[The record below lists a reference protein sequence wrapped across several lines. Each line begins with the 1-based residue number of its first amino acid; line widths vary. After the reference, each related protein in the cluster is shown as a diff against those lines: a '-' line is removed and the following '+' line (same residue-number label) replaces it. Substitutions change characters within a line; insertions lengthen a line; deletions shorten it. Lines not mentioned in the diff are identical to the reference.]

1 MALRVPQ
8 ANGPQLFKEGYK
20 NLQGLEEVIFRNIQA
35 TKEMSELTRTS
46 FGPNGRNKMVVN
58 HLEKLFVT
66 NDAATIIR
74 ELEVVHP
81 AAKLI
86 VMASQQQESEA
97 GDGTNYVV
105 IFASEL
111 LQRAESLLRMGLH
124 PSEIARGYELSLK
137 AALKAL
143 EGLAVAQV
151 SGWGGDENKGDSE
164 LLKAITTAI
173 ASKQYGQEAV
183 LGALVVE
190 AVAASMPARDPS
202 RFNVDNVRVV
212 KVLGGSLSQS
222 RVEHG
227 MVFPRSPETAV
238 TSVRFGKV
246 AVFACPV
253 DMGQTETK
261 GTVLLHS
268 ASEMLDYTKGEEAQM
283 ARVVTELHEAGVAA
297 VICGAGVGDLAI
309 HYFNR
314 RGMLALKVPSKFEL
328 RRLCRVVGANPLAR
342 LGVPTPEEMGYCDE
356 IRTTE
361 IGGDRVTIVR
371 QWTTEEIANAGEAA
385 ADRPAFADRIQRSPL
400 VTVVLRGATQN
411 ALDDAERAV
420 DDGVN
425 VVKALTKDA
434 RLVAGACAT
443 EMELSRLVHEAADRT
458 AGISQHAMKAFAQAL
473 EVFARTMGDNAG
485 VDSTALV
492 AKLIAAHHQKE
503 EQLQQQKAGESTG
516 DSSDEVLVGPS
527 VGVDV
532 DCDFEPR
539 TVDAVARGILD
550 PLAVKQWG
558 LTYATQAAL
567 TVLQVDQI
575 VMAKTAGGPKLPQQK
590 PGHWDEDD

>member
-8 ANGPQLFKEGYK
+8 SAGPQLFKEGYK

-35 TKEMSELTRTS
+35 TKEMSEITRTS

-86 VMASQQQESEA
+86 VMASQQQEAEA
-97 GDGTNYVV
+97 GDGTNYVI

-111 LQRAESLLRMGLH
+111 LQRAEGLLRMGLH
-124 PSEIARGYELSLK
+124 PSEIARGYELALD

-143 EGLAVAQV
+143 ETLAVDSV
-151 SGWGGDENKGDSE
+151 GDWRDPAE
-164 LLKAITTAI
+164 LLKPIRTAI
-173 ASKQYGQEAV
+173 ASKQYGQEQMLGELVAQAV
-183 LGALVVE
+183 
-190 AVAASMPARDPS
+190 VAAMPLHDHT

-212 KVLGGSLSQS
+212 KVLGGALAQS
-222 RVEHG
+222 KVVHG
-227 MVFPRSPETAV
+227 MVFPRSPETVCRRAQFA
-238 TSVRFGKV
+238 RV
-246 AVFACPV
+246 AVFSCPV

-261 GTVLLHS
+261 GTVLLHN

-283 ARVVTELHEAGVAA
+283 EVAIRELHEAGVKAL
-297 VICGAGVGDLAI
+297 VCGSGLGDLAV
-309 HYFNR
+309 HYLNR
-314 RGMLALKVPSKFEL
+314 YDMVAVKCPSKFEL
-328 RRLCRVVGANPLAR
+328 RRVCRVLGANPLAR

-356 IRTTE
+356 LRTDE
-361 IGGDRVTIVR
+361 IGGDRVTVIR
-371 QWTTEEIANAGEAA
+371 QWSREELDASADAA
-385 ADRPAFADRIQRSPL
+385 ADRPAFADRIARSPL

-425 VVKALTKDA
+425 VVKALTKDPRLVPGACASEMELA
-434 RLVAGACAT
+434 RLVQ
-443 EMELSRLVHEAADRT
+443 EAADRT
-458 AGISQHAMKAFAQAL
+458 AGLNQHAMKAFAQAM
-473 EVFARTMGDNAG
+473 EVFARTLGDNVG

-492 AKLIAAHHQKE
+492 AKLIAAHHKQSADAAA
-503 EQLQQQKAGESTG
+503 LS
-516 DSSDEVLVGPS
+516 GPS
-527 VGVDV
+527 VGIDV
-532 DCDFEPR
+532 DCEHEPR
-539 TVDAVARGILD
+539 LVDALKARILD
-550 PLAVKQWG
+550 PLAVKQWAIR
-558 LTYATQAAL
+558 YATQAAL

-575 VMAKTAGGPKLPQQK
+575 VMAKTAGGPKLPKQQ
-590 PGHWDEDD
+590 GHWDDQD

>member
-8 ANGPQLFKEGYK
+8 SAGPQLFKEGYK

-35 TKEMSELTRTS
+35 TKEMSEITRTS

-86 VMASQQQESEA
+86 VMASQQQEAEA

-105 IFASEL
+105 ILASEL
-111 LQRAESLLRMGLH
+111 LQKAEPLLRMGLH
-124 PSEIARGYELSLK
+124 PSEIARGYELALK
-137 AALKAL
+137 AALDGL
-143 EGLAVAQV
+143 ETLAVEQV
-151 SGWGGDENKGDSE
+151 AGWGEKGE
-164 LLKAITTAI
+164 LLKAIRTAI
-173 ASKQYGQEAV
+173 ASKQYGQEDV
-183 LGALVVE
+183 LGELVSE
-190 AVAASMPARDPS
+190 AVATAMPARDHT

-212 KVLGGSLSQS
+212 KVMGGGLAQS
-222 RVEHG
+222 RVVHG
-227 MVFPRSPETAV
+227 MVFPQSPVTACH
-238 TSVRFGKV
+238 RAEFAKV

-261 GTVLLHS
+261 GTVLLHN

-283 ARVVTELHEAGVAA
+283 EQAVRELHEAGVK
-297 VICGAGVGDLAI
+297 VVVCGSGVGDLAI
-309 HYFNR
+309 HYLNR
-314 RGMLALKVPSKFEL
+314 FDMVAVRCPSKFDL

-342 LGVPTPEEMGYCDE
+342 FGVPMAEEMGYCDE
-356 IRTTE
+356 LRTDE
-361 IGGDRVTIVR
+361 IGGDRVTVIR
-371 QWTTEEIANAGEAA
+371 QWSAAELEASGK
-385 ADRPAFADRIQRSPL
+385 ADKRPSFADRIQRSPL
-400 VTVVLRGATQN
+400 VTIVLRGATQN

-434 RLVAGACAT
+434 RLVPGACAA
-443 EMELSRLVHEAADRT
+443 EMELSRLVQEEAERT
-458 AGISQHAMKAFAQAL
+458 PGINQHAIKAFGQAL
-473 EVFARTMGDNAG
+473 EVFARTLGDNVG

-492 AKLIAAHHQKE
+492 AKLIAAHHSAAAPGA
-503 EQLQQQKAGESTG
+503 AGA
-516 DSSDEVLVGPS
+516 LAGPAI
-527 VGVDV
+527 GVDI
-532 DCDFEPR
+532 DCEHEPR
-539 TVDAVARGILD
+539 VLDAVKAKILD
-550 PLAVKQWG
+550 PLAVKQWAIR
-558 LTYATQAAL
+558 YATQAAL

-575 VMAKTAGGPKLPQQK
+575 VMAKTAGGPKLPKQQ
-590 PGHWDEDD
+590 GHWDDRD

>member
-8 ANGPQLFKEGYK
+8 SAGPQLFKEGYK

-35 TKEMSELTRTS
+35 TKEMSEITRTS

-86 VMASQQQESEA
+86 VMASQQQEAEA
-97 GDGTNYVV
+97 GDGTNYVI

-111 LQRAESLLRMGLH
+111 LQRAEALLRMGLH
-124 PSEIARGYELSLK
+124 PSEIARGYELALD
-137 AALKAL
+137 AALEAL
-143 EGLAVAQV
+143 ETLAADTVAD
-151 SGWGGDENKGDSE
+151 WRNPDE
-164 LLKAITTAI
+164 LLKAIRTAI
-173 ASKQYGQEAV
+173 ASKQYGQEEMLGGLVAQAV
-183 LGALVVE
+183 
-190 AVAASMPARDPS
+190 VAAMPASDHT

-212 KVLGGSLSQS
+212 KVLGGALAQS
-222 RVEHG
+222 KVVHG
-227 MVFPRSPETAV
+227 MVFPRSPETVCRGAQ
-238 TSVRFGKV
+238 FAKV

-261 GTVLLHS
+261 GTVLLHN

-283 ARVVTELHEAGVAA
+283 EVAIRELHEAGVKAL
-297 VICGAGVGDLAI
+297 VCGSGLGDLAI
-309 HYFNR
+309 HYLNR
-314 RGMLALKVPSKFEL
+314 YDMVAVKCPSKFEL
-328 RRLCRVVGANPLAR
+328 RRVCRVLGANPLAR

-356 IRTTE
+356 LRTDE
-361 IGGDRVTIVR
+361 IGGDRVTVIR
-371 QWTTEEIANAGEAA
+371 QWTDAELKASRTSNGLANH
-385 ADRPAFADRIQRSPL
+385 RPSFADRIVRSPL

-434 RLVAGACAT
+434 RLVPGACAA
-443 EMELSRLVHEAADRT
+443 EMELARLVHEAADRT
-458 AGISQHAMKAFAQAL
+458 AGLNQHAMKAFAQSM
-473 EVFARTMGDNAG
+473 EVFARTLGDNVG

-492 AKLIAAHHQKE
+492 AKLIAAHHK
-503 EQLQQQKAGESTG
+503 QQTG
-516 DSSDEVLVGPS
+516 DDCVGLTGPTI
-527 VGVDV
+527 GIDV
-532 DCDFEPR
+532 DCEHEPR
-539 TVDAVARGILD
+539 LVDALQARILD
-550 PLAVKQWG
+550 PLAVKQWAIR
-558 LTYATQAAL
+558 YATQAAL

-575 VMAKTAGGPKLPQQK
+575 VMAKTAGGPKLPKQQ
-590 PGHWDEDD
+590 GHWDDQD

>member
-86 VMASQQQESEA
+86 VMASQQQEAEA

-124 PSEIARGYELSLK
+124 PSEIARGYELALK
-137 AALKAL
+137 AGLKAL

-151 SGWGGDENKGDSE
+151 AQWGGGGE

-173 ASKQYGQEAV
+173 ASKQYGQESV

-190 AVAASMPARDPS
+190 AVAAALPARDPT

-212 KVLGGSLSQS
+212 KVLGGALAQS

-227 MVFPRSPETAV
+227 MVFPRAPETAA
-238 TSVRFGKV
+238 THVRFGKV

-268 ASEMLDYTKGEEAQM
+268 AGEMLDYTKGEEAQM

-356 IRTTE
+356 IRTAE
-361 IGGDRVTIVR
+361 IGGDRVTVVR
-371 QWTTEEIANAGEAA
+371 QWTADEIAAAGEAA
-385 ADRPAFADRIQRSPL
+385 AAGRPAFADRIQRSPL

-503 EQLQQQKAGESTG
+503 QQPADAGDAAAEA
-516 DSSDEVLVGPS
+516 VLMGPA

-575 VMAKTAGGPKLPQQK
+575 VMAKTAGGPKLPKQN